1 MTGAIAG
8 FALFAL
14 LMTMAP
20 GPDTLLV
27 LRNCVRGGRRTGAAT
42 AIGAAV
48 GSLAWA
54 VAAAV
59 GLAAALQRW
68 DAAFAVVRLVGAAY
82 LVLLGAQA
90 LWAHRRS
97 AAVEASGFA
106 PDENVA
112 ERDGV
117 PCDASGSASPAARL
131 AVVRAFR
138 QGLLSCLLNPK
149 VGIFFVAVVP
159 QFLPEGHSVL
169 GVTLLLGVVDAVI
182 AAGWLLLVVVCAGR
196 VLRRLRRPRVQRNLE
211 RTTGG
216 VLVALGVGTA
226 AETVAG

>member
-1 MTGAIAG
+1 MTAAVMG

-14 LMTMAP
+14 LMTMTP

-42 AIGAAV
+42 AVGAAV

-68 DAAFAVVRLVGAAY
+68 DTAFTVVRLAGAAY
-82 LVLLGAQA
+82 LVVLGGQA
-90 LWAHRRS
+90 LWAQRRS
-97 AAVEASGFA
+97 GAATASGTA
-106 PDENVA
+106 LAVA
-112 ERDGV
+112 QER
-117 PCDASGSASPAARL
+117 PAARL
-131 AVVRAFR
+131 GAVHAFR

-169 GVTLLLGVVDAVI
+169 GTTLLLGAVDAVI

-196 VLRRLRRPRVQRNLE
+196 LLDRLRRPRVHRNLE

>member
-1 MTGAIAG
+1 MTAAVLG

-42 AIGAAV
+42 ALGAAV

-68 DAAFAVVRLVGAAY
+68 DAAFTFVRLAGAAY
-82 LVLLGAQA
+82 LVVLGGQA
-90 LWAHRRS
+90 LWAQRRS
-97 AAVEASGFA
+97 RAAAGTGAA
-106 PDENVA
+106 PVVA
-112 ERDGV
+112 E
-117 PCDASGSASPAARL
+117 PAEPPARRL
-131 AVVRAFR
+131 GPVRAFR

-159 QFLPEGHSVL
+159 QFLPRGHSIL
-169 GVTLLLGVVDAVI
+169 GATLLLGAVDAVI
-182 AAGWLLLVVVCAGR
+182 AAVWLLLVVVCAGS
-196 VLRRLRRPRVQRNLE
+196 LLERLRRPRVNRNLE
-211 RTTGG
+211 RATGG
-216 VLVALGVGTA
+216 VLVTLGVGTA

>member
-1 MTGAIAG
+1 
-8 FALFAL
+8 
-14 LMTMAP
+14 MAP

-42 AIGAAV
+42 AVGAAA

-68 DAAFAVVRLVGAAY
+68 DAAFTVVRLAGAAY
-82 LVLLGAQA
+82 LVVLGAQA
-90 LWAHRRS
+90 LWTHRRPS
-97 AAVEASGFA
+97 AAPDPDLPDA
-106 PDENVA
+106 PEPDD
-112 ERDGV
+112 RT
-117 PCDASGSASPAARL
+117 DAPL
-131 AVVRAFR
+131 APVRAFR

-169 GVTLLLGVVDAVI
+169 GVTLLLGAVDAVI

-196 VLRRLRRPRVQRNLE
+196 LMRRLRRPRVHCNLE
-211 RTTGG
+211 RATGG
-216 VLVALGVGTA
+216 VLIALGMGTA
-226 AETVAG
+226 AETVTG

>member
-1 MTGAIAG
+1 MLTAFAS

-14 LMTMAP
+14 LVTVVP

-27 LRNCVRGGRRTGAAT
+27 LRNCVRGGRLPGIAT
-42 AIGAAV
+42 ALGAAV

-68 DAAFAVVRLVGAAY
+68 DAAFAVVRLAGAAY

-97 AAVEASGFA
+97 APTGAETTAAPPEAL
-106 PDENVA
+106 
-112 ERDGV
+112 V
-117 PCDASGSASPAARL
+117 PTTFL
-131 AVVRAFR
+131 AFR

-149 VGIFFVAVVP
+149 VGLFFVAVAP
-159 QFLPEGHSVL
+159 QFLPDGASVL
-169 GVTLLLGVVDAVI
+169 SVTLVFGVIDAVI
-182 AAGWLLLVVVCAGR
+182 AAGWLILVAVFAAR
-196 VLRRLRRPRVQRNLE
+196 VLSWLRRPRVNTALE

-216 VLVALGVGTA
+216 ILVVLGLGTA
-226 AETVAG
+226 AETL

>member
-1 MTGAIAG
+1 MLTALAG

-14 LMTMAP
+14 LVTVVP

-27 LRNCVRGGRRTGAAT
+27 LRNCVRGGRLPGIAT
-42 AIGAAV
+42 AFGAAV

-68 DAAFAVVRLVGAAY
+68 DAAFAVVRLAGAAY
-82 LVLLGAQA
+82 LVFLGAQA
-90 LWAHRRS
+90 LWAHRRG
-97 AAVEASGFA
+97 AAAAAKDGDGGA
-106 PDENVA
+106 PA
-112 ERDGV
+112 
-117 PCDASGSASPAARL
+117 PAPTAFL
-131 AVVRAFR
+131 AFR

-159 QFLPEGHSVL
+159 QFLPDSRSAL
-169 GVTLLLGVVDAVI
+169 PMTLLFGVVDAAI
-182 AAGWLLLVVVCAGR
+182 AAGWLVLVSVFAARLLNW
-196 VLRRLRRPRVQRNLE
+196 LRRPRVNTAME

-216 VLVALGVGTA
+216 VLVALGLGTA
-226 AETVAG
+226 AETL